1 MITSVPCAAIGAHAS
16 KYVSAP
22 VLKRISGLTMLAAAP
37 MILLNTKSK
46 SITSDDTA
54 TNTNDVVSSEEL
66 AKHHEEEL
74 AKLRLKNRVQFTDV
88 MAIQPFMIYNFLRE
102 NSHFVLLGIVT
113 GLSSGLIGIGG
124 GLVMNAYMGAAT
136 SMPQHEIVATS
147 LFVAIPIGLSGSL
160 VHYKAGRIDLKACT
174 VIAACA
180 FAACG
185 VTSRFLA
192 DIDDANLKKVFTAV
206 LVASAVNMIR

>member
-46 SITSDDTA
+46 SSITSDDTA
-54 TNTNDVVSSEEL
+54 TNDVVSSEEL

-74 AKLRLKNRVQFTDV
+74 TKLRLKNRVQFTDV
-88 MAIQPFMIYNFLRE
+88 MAIQPFMIYNFLKE
-102 NSHFVLLGIVT
+102 NSQFVLLGIVT

-147 LFVAIPIGLSGSL
+147 LLVAIPIGLSGSL